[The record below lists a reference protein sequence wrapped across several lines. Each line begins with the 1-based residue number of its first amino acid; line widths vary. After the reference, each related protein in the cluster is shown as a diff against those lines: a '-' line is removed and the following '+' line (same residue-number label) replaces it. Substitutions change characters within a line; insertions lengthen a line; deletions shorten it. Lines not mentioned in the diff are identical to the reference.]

1 MASPIIIIDLTTEEP
16 KSPQYI
22 DLTQD
27 DDEEMVDVSEPLQ
40 VSPLQVSPPLQMEV
54 KPRRSARLAKK
65 NEFLFLINNLFKL

>member
-1 MASPIIIIDLTTEEP
+1 MASPIIIDLTTDEP

-40 VSPLQVSPPLQMEV
+40 VSPPPPPPPQIEF

-65 NEFLFLINNLFKL
+65 